1 MISGELIRLKNLVD
15 DCGRTARAIQ
25 REWQRLT
32 PEERDHL
39 AEHIRNTAPQLKSIL
54 EEIQTS
60 EKETAQK
67 G

>member
-39 AEHIRNTAPQLKSIL
+39 AEHIRNNVPQLKSII
-54 EEIQTS
+54 EEAQTL
-60 EKETAQK
+60 EKEPAKQ